1 MEKTFYLIEVIQF
14 FVGLFIVMIAYLL
27 INHYRKPLL
36 GNAFGDDVKT
46 EKAFVALTDILY
58 FLVFIP
64 VLFFGI
70 NIAPPAEYN
79 VAKHIQ
85 YTIYFQAGL
94 VLLIGVLHFLFM
106 TVSTRVKV
114 LR

>member
-1 MEKTFYLIEVIQF
+1 MKTFYIIEVIQF
-14 FVGLFIVMIAYLL
+14 FMGLFLVMTAYLL

-36 GNAFGDDVKT
+36 DNAFEDDVKT
-46 EKAFVALTDILY
+46 EKSFVAMTDILY

-64 VLFFGI
+64 ILFFGI
-70 NIAPPAEYN
+70 NIASPTVYN

-85 YTIYFQAGL
+85 YTIYFEAGL
-94 VLLIGVLHFLFM
+94 VLLIGVLHFVFM
-106 TVSTRVKV
+106 TVSTKVKV